1 MKTELP
7 RNKALLEALQAEGSA
22 LSLEALKALRELY
35 SIRDDYFT
43 QIIEQCEE
51 IDELIRRLG
60 ND

>member
-35 SIRDDYFT
+35 SIRDDYFA
-43 QIIEQCEE
+43 QIIEQCDE
-51 IDELIRRLG
+51 IDELIRRMG
-60 ND
+60 GD

>member
-35 SIRDDYFT
+35 SVRDDYFA
-43 QIIEQCEE
+43 QIIEQCDE

>member
-22 LSLEALKALRELY
+22 LSLDALKALRELY
-35 SIRDDYFT
+35 SVRDDYFA
-43 QIIEQCEE
+43 QIIEQCDE

>member
-7 RNKALLEALQAEGSA
+7 RNEALLASLQAEGSA
-22 LSLEALKALRELY
+22 LSLDALKALKELY
-35 SIRDDYFT
+35 SVRDDYFA
-43 QIIEQCEE
+43 QIIEQCDE

>member
-43 QIIEQCEE
+43 QIIEQCDE

>member
-7 RNKALLEALQAEGSA
+7 RNEALLASLQAEGSA
-22 LSLEALKALRELY
+22 LSLDALKALRELY
-35 SIRDDYFT
+35 SVRDDYFA
-43 QIIEQCEE
+43 QIIEQCDE

>member
-7 RNKALLEALQAEGSA
+7 RNEALLASLQAEGSA
-22 LSLEALKALRELY
+22 LSLKALKALRELY
-35 SIRDDYFT
+35 SVRDDYFA
-43 QIIEQCEE
+43 QIIEQCDE

>member
-7 RNKALLEALQAEGSA
+7 RNEALLEALQAEGSA
-22 LSLEALKALRELY
+22 LSLDALKALRELY
-35 SIRDDYFT
+35 SIRDDYFA
-43 QIIEQCEE
+43 QIIEQCDE

>member
-7 RNKALLEALQAEGSA
+7 RNEALLASLQAEGSA

-35 SIRDDYFT
+35 SVRDDYFA
-43 QIIEQCEE
+43 QIIEQCDE

-60 ND
+60 GD

>member
-22 LSLEALKALRELY
+22 LSLDALKALRELY
-35 SIRDDYFT
+35 SIRDDYFA
-43 QIIEQCEE
+43 QIIEQCDE